1 VRALVAGALSGAALV
16 LGAPA
21 VVCAVDA
28 YAWLWTGAQVSGFD
42 WTGGQPGMAALFL
55 GAGFVPVLVLAGM
68 YEK

>member
-1 VRALVAGALSGAALV
+1 VRAAVAVALAAVALV

-21 VVCAVDA
+21 VVCTMDA

-42 WTGGQPGMAALFL
+42 WSGGQPGLAALFL
-55 GAGFVPVLVLAGM
+55 GAGVVPVLVLAGM